1 MHTSVRTIKRTIHHS
16 RDSNAPFYQA
26 VNHMHKQLNLDKRKV
41 SGQLCR
47 IARSSLSDLSPYYTN
62 GLQQD
67 LKLLN

>member
-1 MHTSVRTIKRTIHHS
+1 ML
-16 RDSNAPFYQA
+16 PFYQA